1 MYFYASGGLIME
13 AINAIYDGN
22 YFKPTEPIPV
32 EGKYEVV
39 ITFTKPIDEKDTK
52 RQRILK
58 HFGTWDDE
66 DTETINEIVRER
78 PSFSA
83 DRGKYDLS

>member
-1 MYFYASGGLIME
+1 MQ
-13 AINAIYDGN
+13 AINAVFDGN
-22 YFKPTEPIPV
+22 SFKPLEPVPV

-39 ITFTKPIDEKDTK
+39 ITFTRPIDTKDTK

-66 DTETINEIVRER
+66 DIKTIHQIVEERINFSKDRDEI
-78 PSFSA
+78 
-83 DRGKYDLS
+83 

>member
-1 MYFYASGGLIME
+1 MQ
-13 AINAIYDGN
+13 AINAIFDGH

-39 ITFTKPIDEKDTK
+39 ITFTKPIGKNDAK

-58 HFGTWDDE
+58 HFGTWNDD
-66 DTETINEIVRER
+66 DVKTINEIVEDRTN
-78 PSFSA
+78 FSKN
-83 DRGKYDLS
+83 RGQI